1 MWCAHSTEFQSSTTE
16 EDPLPFGTSFGGPSF
31 ATRYRADV
39 HKILASED
47 QTPSLALMMNNLLRR
62 LHPSSCLC
70 CHSVLCKWLWW
81 TMSPSLPSWRDPLK
95 LKLIYKCVRRMLTR
109 ISAGDLELLRDEIVY
124 YGKRVEEHLKESK
137 IPWSSYRRTGYMTI
151 LSLIF

>member
-47 QTPSLALMMNNLLRR
+47 QTPSLAFDDEQSPAMA
-62 LHPSSCLC
+62 SSQQ
-70 CHSVLCKWLWW
+70 
-81 TMSPSLPSWRDPLK
+81 LP
-95 LKLIYKCVRRMLTR
+95 V
-109 ISAGDLELLRDEIVY
+109 
-124 YGKRVEEHLKESK
+124 
-137 IPWSSYRRTGYMTI
+137 
-151 LSLIF
+151 LSLGSKQMIEMDYVSHCR